1 MRYNGT
7 GAEVTNSRSIP
18 VGDYRFWFSVSD
30 ALPIE
35 EAIQKHQAPLYDS
48 YIANI
53 KVVKATPFK
62 LTTTIDNHYE
72 KGDLLQLTWT
82 VDKSFFRSGSKVRVL
97 MSDDMGHTFRHV
109 LLPSTDNDGA
119 CDVFIP
125 QRLMKRVP
133 TYTYVVPETGERIDI
148 YFASEGLLRIETI
161 GDDIRYYDISNNS
174 KNGGGIE
181 VTKAEV
187 EFSGV
192 PEETYITIGKND
204 EMPPK
209 PNITAS
215 VQGQMV
221 PVTYTETTDD
231 NLTTRTWTVERGG
244 KMSGVQLFI
253 ERRKTDTAGN
263 TPDGISTTKASD
275 AINITTYK
283 GQITLTGTK
292 AGTLV
297 GIYNTAGM
305 LVKSMMSKG
314 DELHFTNLPSG
325 IYIIKVGEEEL
336 RKVQI
341 TL

>member
-1 MRYNGT
+1 M
-7 GAEVTNSRSIP
+7 
-18 VGDYRFWFSVSD
+18 
-30 ALPIE
+30 
-35 EAIQKHQAPLYDS
+35 
-48 YIANI
+48 
-53 KVVKATPFK
+53 
-62 LTTTIDNHYE
+62 
-72 KGDLLQLTWT
+72 GDLLHLTWT

-133 TYTYVVPETGERIDI
+133 TYSFVIPDTGEKIDI

-174 KNGGGIE
+174 KKDGGIE
-181 VTKAEV
+181 VTKPEV
-187 EFSGV
+187 EFKGV
-192 PEETYITIGKND
+192 PEETYMTIGKDD

-244 KMSGVQLFI
+244 KTSGVQLFI

-263 TPDGISTTKASD
+263 TPNGISTTKASD
-275 AINITTYK
+275 TINITTYK

-305 LVKSMMSKG
+305 LVKSIMSKG
-314 DELHFTNLPSG
+314 EKLYFDNLPSG
-325 IYIIKVGEEEL
+325 VYIIKVGEEEP
-336 RKVQI
+336 RKVQVI
-341 TL
+341 H